1 MSQVA
6 ESKAGDVEL
15 ANFAPHPETP
25 PPKENHETS
34 ESSSQGSG
42 PVWLAICFFGIM
54 GSLICYG
61 MVLEYATSGGRKLH
75 ELSLIL
81 VTSSIYAV
89 VGLTFCHVQE
99 EKETTVPT
107 YKLAVLA
114 VTSMGSTFTSV
125 CSLRYVI
132 FPVQV
137 LAKSCKPIPVMIMG
151 ACMGKTYPLKKYL
164 NVAVIVLSV
173 AMFMG
178 MGDKNSG
185 GGDDD
190 KSGPMM
196 YFGIAL
202 LFLSLCFDG
211 GTGAYEDKLMSV
223 EHVGPFTL
231 MYNIQKGKAI
241 LAFMILV
248 IFNEVQYFFQMVSET
263 GPILA
268 LLGLTGAFGQIFI
281 FVTIAK
287 FGALTCALIGIARKI
302 TTLIVSILFFG
313 HKLNWAQ
320 TVGLAISIGAM
331 IFNFVD
337 KTSKKKKP
345 PATPLPEVAENP
357 DETKEQKPLLEDDE
371 DLPESEQDAFPDA
384 NAKDDV
390 EQR

>member
-1 MSQVA
+1 
-6 ESKAGDVEL
+6 
-15 ANFAPHPETP
+15 
-25 PPKENHETS
+25 
-34 ESSSQGSG
+34 
-42 PVWLAICFFGIM
+42 M

-164 NVAVIVLSV
+164 NVAVIVLGV

-241 LAFMILV
+241 LAFMMLV